1 MQTSEIILVMVILLL
16 LSVLSFII
24 MKNSNKEYPPIY
36 KEDLTPK
43 FKPRK
48 VTDLSKKTVDT
59 KQIENSKTNKKNDKK
74 SK

>member
-24 MKNSNKEYPPIY
+24 MKNSNKEYPSEY
-36 KEDLTPK
+36 KENLIPK
-43 FKPRK
+43 FEPRK
-48 VTDLSKKTVDT
+48 VTDLSKKTVDS
-59 KQIENSKTNKKNDKK
+59 KQIENSKKNKKNDKK